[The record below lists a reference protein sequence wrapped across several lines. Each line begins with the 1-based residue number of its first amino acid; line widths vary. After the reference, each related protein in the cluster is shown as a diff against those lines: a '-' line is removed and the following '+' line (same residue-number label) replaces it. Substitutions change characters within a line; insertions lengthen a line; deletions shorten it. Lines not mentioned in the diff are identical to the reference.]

1 MNQRHSQF
9 EMVLL
14 RSFHLD
20 AIFRI
25 LPTRGGNGQ
34 LASGADKLINNCITN
49 KETLVA
55 LKN

>member
-20 AIFRI
+20 AIFHI